1 MIRPTLIVLAKAP
14 RMGRVKT
21 RLARGI
27 GQAQALRFYRA
38 TLARTLRVLGRDPR
52 WDRVLAVA
60 PDPALSGW
68 PKDWRAVPQGGG
80 DLGVRMLR
88 HLARAPGPAVLIG
101 GDIPGVTPAAIA
113 RAFRE
118 LRRHAVVF
126 GPAEDGGYWLIGTRR
141 PPRDLNALSGVRW
154 STPHALAD
162 SIAALG
168 LEPGFTDTLRDVDDA
183 DAYRRRGQAL
193 GF

>member
-1 MIRPTLIVLAKAP
+1 MIRPTVIVLAKAP

-52 WDRVLAVA
+52 WDRVVAVA
-60 PDPALSGW
+60 PDRALAGW
-68 PKDWRAVPQGGG
+68 PDAWRAVPQGAG

-88 HLARAPGPAVLIG
+88 QLAAAPGPAVLIG

-113 RAFRE
+113 RAFQE

-141 PPRDLNALSGVRW
+141 PPRDIHALSGVRW

-162 SIAALG
+162 SIDALS
-168 LEPGFTDTLRDVDDA
+168 LAPGFTDTLRDVDDA
-183 DAYRRRGQAL
+183 DAYRRGQAL
-193 GF
+193 GL